1 MKRHIL
7 FICLICGFYSG
18 VNAQTYYNM
27 WRGFGEAG
35 KPEERNDAVLLEVVE
50 GEDVEKMDALLSLAI
65 TGGNYD
71 WI

>member
-35 KPEERNDAVLLEVVE
+35 KPE
-50 GEDVEKMDALLSLAI
+50 
-65 TGGNYD
+65 
-71 WI
+71 

>member
-27 WRGFGEAG
+27 WRGSGESG
-35 KPEERNDAVLLEVVE
+35 KPE
-50 GEDVEKMDALLSLAI
+50 
-65 TGGNYD
+65 
-71 WI
+71 WIANCH